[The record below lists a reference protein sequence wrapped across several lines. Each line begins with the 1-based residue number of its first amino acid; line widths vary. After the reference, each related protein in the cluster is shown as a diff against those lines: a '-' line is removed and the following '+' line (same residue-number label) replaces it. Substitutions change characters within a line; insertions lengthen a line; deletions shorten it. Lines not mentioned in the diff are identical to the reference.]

1 MNRDEDSVEVTAHSQ
16 RDRMNDTTLIVPI
29 PNTDPSYVGLPGF
42 SLCLNPVCAPYLSS
56 FPPSHL
62 PDNTDFPSQRV
73 TETNNLE
80 RKILIQVKKKYIKTY
95 AQLPQAAY

>member
-1 MNRDEDSVEVTAHSQ
+1 
-16 RDRMNDTTLIVPI
+16 MNDTTLIVPI

-42 SLCLNPVCAPYLSS
+42 SLCLHPVCAPYLSS

-73 TETNNLE
+73 TETDNLE
-80 RKILIQVKKKYIKTY
+80 REILIQVKKIYIKTY